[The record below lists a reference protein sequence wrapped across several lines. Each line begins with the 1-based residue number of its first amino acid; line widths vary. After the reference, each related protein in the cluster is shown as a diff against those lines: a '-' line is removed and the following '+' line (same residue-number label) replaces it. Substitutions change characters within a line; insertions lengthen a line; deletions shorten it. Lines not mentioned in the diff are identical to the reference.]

1 MAKAGSGGM
10 TALRVR
16 EVRAFL
22 EAAGYAVE
30 PGKHKHLKL
39 RHPVR
44 PQVLLPLQPQ
54 SLLSYPAARQV
65 GTALG
70 YADVHA
76 FVAAVSAKELP
87 PEPGAEGAGAT
98 LRRESRLGR

>member
-22 EAAGYAVE
+22 EAAGYAVV

-39 RHPVR
+39 RHQTR
-44 PQVLLPLQPQ
+44 PPVLLPLQPQ
-54 SLLSYPAARQV
+54 GLLSYRAARQI
-65 GTALG
+65 GAALG
-70 YADVHA
+70 YADAHA
-76 FVAAVSAKELP
+76 FVAAVGAKERP
-87 PEPGAEGAGAT
+87 PEPPAE
-98 LRRESRLGR
+98 